1 MAQQREEYIKQ
12 KHNYKIYQGRD
23 GKWYTY
29 VMGDNGKRKKIK
41 RNTEAEVKDIL
52 FKHLKEHE
60 DNPTLEELFNQWNNL
75 RLERRKISNASYD
88 RYARVFLRHYSSFG
102 KRRIKS
108 VTPEEIEDFLEE
120 QIAEHH
126 LTNKAFGLL
135 KCTIKGI
142 LQTAKRRRVACL
154 IPRH

>member
-52 FKHLKEHE
+52 FKHLFCL
-60 DNPTLEELFNQWNNL
+60 TFTMLFMCSL
-75 RLERRKISNASYD
+75 AYLFS
-88 RYARVFLRHYSSFG
+88 
-102 KRRIKS
+102 
-108 VTPEEIEDFLEE
+108 
-120 QIAEHH
+120 
-126 LTNKAFGLL
+126 
-135 KCTIKGI
+135 C
-142 LQTAKRRRVACL
+142 
-154 IPRH
+154 